1 MLLSPFFNG
10 YKQYL
15 QLERNLSKNTI
26 EAYLSDISKV
36 EEYSVENNVEIS
48 SLELSSEFLQ
58 EFVKWIAQSGTSGRS
73 QARILSGIRSF
84 YDYLL
89 LEKKIEKNPTELIE
103 FPKLAKNLPTVLSE
117 VEIESMLALIDLSK
131 EGGFRNKVI
140 LELLFAC
147 GLRVSELIN
156 LEIGHISFKEEW
168 ILVTGKG
175 NKQRLV
181 PVSQNAL
188 NLIKVYLDSERIHFE
203 AKTKDKEILFLNRRG
218 GRLTRVFI
226 FTVIKELAAKAGI
239 RKKVSPHTFRHS
251 FATELVSNGAD
262 LRAVQSMLGHQSI
275 TTTEIY
281 AHLDRKHLKNVIDTF
296 HPRSKTNLIKKTNP
310 K

>member
-1 MLLSPFFNG
+1 MLLSLFFNG

-15 QLERNLSKNTI
+15 QLERNLSKNTVD
-26 EAYLSDISKV
+26 AYLSDIAKV
-36 EEYSVENNVEIS
+36 EEYSVIKEVEIT
-48 SLELSSEFLQ
+48 SLELSSEFLN
-58 EFVKWIAQSGTSGRS
+58 EFIKWISQTGTSGRS

-89 LEKKIEKNPTELIE
+89 LEKKVERNPTEFIE
-103 FPKLAKNLPTVLSE
+103 FPKLAKKLPSVLSE
-117 VEIESMLALIDLSK
+117 LEIESMLALIDLSK

-147 GLRVSELIN
+147 GLRVSELTN
-156 LEIGHISFKEEW
+156 MEIGHVSFKEEW

-181 PVSQNAL
+181 PISQNAL
-188 NLIKVYLDSERIHFE
+188 NLIKIYLESERVRLE
-203 AKTKDKEILFLNRRG
+203 PKTKDKEILFLNRRG

-226 FTVIKELAAKAGI
+226 FTVIKELAIKAGI

-262 LRAVQSMLGHQSI
+262 LRAVQSMLGHSSI

-281 AHLDRKHLKNVIDTF
+281 AHLDRKHLKNVIDKF
-296 HPRSKTNLIKKTNP
+296 HPRSKTIRNKN
-310 K
+310 

>member
-36 EEYSVENNVEIS
+36 EEYSVENNIEIS

-281 AHLDRKHLKNVIDTF
+281 AHLDRKNLKNVIDTF
-296 HPRSKTNLIKKTNP
+296 HPRSKTNLRKKTNP
-310 K
+310 Q

>member
-36 EEYSVENNVEIS
+36 EEYSVENNIEIS

-58 EFVKWIAQSGTSGRS
+58 EFVKWISQSGTSGRS

-296 HPRSKTNLIKKTNP
+296 HPRSKTNLRKKTNP
-310 K
+310 Q

>member
-36 EEYSVENNVEIS
+36 EEYSVENNIEIS

-296 HPRSKTNLIKKTNP
+296 HPRSKTNLRKKTNP
-310 K
+310 Q